1 MITVFRNTLRVPV
14 RYSKDPKFNKKLPK
28 KRNSD
33 RRYLIVPAS
42 PYYAHVLKNCPMDD
56 RAKNLIKDIITRYK
70 EHQKNLKNLAQL
82 KKINFNFIKDPF
94 TPYAHQAEAIRLIWD
109 TTYAAIFADC
119 GTGKTPMFIWLIEL
133 LKKMGKPFKTLVVC
147 PKSLIKQAWQ
157 NDILKVSHDL
167 EGTNLH
173 YKRQSR
179 DNPIH
184 ILNYE
189 SIPSRL
195 DWLMEQGYDLIIF
208 DEATKVKNKDS
219 GRSKACTKLAH
230 SIKRRYVLSG
240 SPAPNGPADLW
251 SQFYILDKGMTLGT
265 DFGDFQ
271 RKTHNSF
278 EDEFG
283 HLKWKVHDQGAEMIK
298 KAIAPLVLRYK
309 LEECIDMPEQ
319 VFVKRRIALSP
330 SQIMAYEEIEKDMVT
345 VIDGEEILTPF
356 SVVQLAKF
364 CQITGGWIIDN
375 DGTVHGFPKNPKL
388 DALLEYVD
396 EIGHQRIIIWT
407 WYQHHN
413 HGVSNALRKRGYKV
427 SQMFT
432 ESFGIDGKKR
442 KFDAVMEEW
451 RAEGEIIVANH
462 ETLGYGHTLNEAK
475 YSIYYDNSFNFDHR
489 YQTLR
494 RNWRSGQ
501 DVATIVCDLV
511 AINSIDVHMLR
522 SLKTK
527 EAMQAYLID
536 PEV

>member
-1 MITVFRNTLRVPV
+1 MITVFRDTLRVPV
-14 RYSKDPKFNKKLPK
+14 RYSKDPKFEKKLPS
-28 KRNSD
+28 KRNKNK
-33 RRYLIVPAS
+33 RYLIVPAS
-42 PYYAHVLKNCPMDD
+42 PYYAHILKNLPMDE
-56 RAKNLIKDIITRYK
+56 RAKNLIHDIFEKYK
-70 EHQKNLKNLAQL
+70 EHQKNLQNLARL
-82 KKINFNFIKDPF
+82 KEIDFSYIKDPF
-94 TPYAHQAEAIRLIWD
+94 TPYNHQSEAIRLLWD
-109 TTYAAIFADC
+109 TTYAAVFADC

-133 LKKMGKPFKTLVVC
+133 LKKMGEPFKALVIC

-189 SIPSRL
+189 SVPSKL
-195 DWLMEQGYDLIIF
+195 DWLLEQNYDLIIF
-208 DEATKVKNKDS
+208 DESTKVKNKNS
-219 GRSKACTKLAH
+219 GRGKACIELAH
-230 SIKRRYVLSG
+230 SIKRRYILSG
-240 SPAPNGPADLW
+240 SPAPNGPVDLW
-251 SQFYILDKGMTLGT
+251 SQFYLIDKGMTLGT
-265 DFGDFQ
+265 DFSDFR

-278 EDEFG
+278 EDDFG
-283 HLKWKVHDQGAEMIK
+283 CTKWVVHDRGAEAIR

-319 VFVKRRIALSP
+319 VFIKRRVSLSP
-330 SQIMAYEEIEKDMVT
+330 AQARAYEEIKKEMVT
-345 VIDGEEILTPF
+345 TVDGEDILTPF
-356 SVVQLAKF
+356 SVVQMAKF

-375 DGTVHGFPKNPKL
+375 DGTVHQFPQNPKL

-396 EIGHQRIIIWT
+396 EIGHQKMIIWT

-413 HGVSNALRKRGYKV
+413 NGVADALRKRGYKV
-427 SQMFT
+427 SQMYT
-432 ESFGIDGKKR
+432 DSFGIDGKKR

-451 RAEGEIIVANH
+451 RAEGEVIVANH

-475 YSIYYDNSFNFDHR
+475 YSMYYDNSFNFDHR

-501 DVATIVCDLV
+501 DTATVVCDFV
-511 AINSIDVHMLR
+511 VMNTIDVHMLR
-522 SLKTK
+522 SLKSK
-527 EAMQAYLID
+527 EDMQAFLID